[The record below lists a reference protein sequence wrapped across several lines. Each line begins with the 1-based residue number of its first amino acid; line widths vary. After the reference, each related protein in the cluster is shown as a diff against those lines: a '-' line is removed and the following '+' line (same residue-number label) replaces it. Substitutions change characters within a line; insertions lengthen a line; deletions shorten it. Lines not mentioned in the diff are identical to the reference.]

1 MKNPS
6 YLILVLTVVLA
17 VSLTA
22 CGGGGAAAPAA
33 EAAPPTPAGNAA
45 NGKALFEQATIG
57 KSNALGCATCHSLE
71 PDVTLV
77 GPSLAGIADRAG
89 SRVDGL
95 SAEAYLRQSITA
107 PNEFMV
113 EGFAQNLMPLTFAA
127 DLSEE
132 QINDLI
138 AYLLTIKG

>member
-57 KSNALGCATCHSLE
+57 KSNALGCATCHSRTAGRTATSSGSSRQ
-71 PDVTLV
+71 PGGWPV
-77 GPSLAGIADRAG
+77 G
-89 SRVDGL
+89 
-95 SAEAYLRQSITA
+95 
-107 PNEFMV
+107 
-113 EGFAQNLMPLTFAA
+113 
-127 DLSEE
+127 
-132 QINDLI
+132 
-138 AYLLTIKG
+138 